1 MKAKKYTDGGIG
13 PNKKRKAA
21 EAAKKA
27 QFEEQLANAVPS
39 WQRAGLLAERL
50 RGLHADMKS
59 ISEKER
65 ISMNE
70 AYKRLNGDNWAED
83 PRYEERMKI
92 INATE
97 SGGGSYA
104 QGGKM
109 RVKKY
114 STKPITPDPKKKA
127 PVGGVAQRTKAEET
141 AFEERRIEG
150 MRESLREGEG
160 LKSLQAYDKELTAKG
175 YSFPNGSSNIKT
187 IMKAKKFEQGG
198 KIKAKKLQKT
208 AEEAKKLAMALWVE
222 NYRNGIK
229 TDKGKAANYPLA
241 PWMKE
246 YDFSGR
252 PTYKTSDTGGTKAEA
267 QRAAEMPSLSST
279 MGLGELKGRYLM
291 RGRFEDI
298 EGVSDNEKY
307 DRKKANPN
315 VKFDKGGKMKKK

>member
-1 MKAKKYTDGGIG
+1 MKAKKFDKGGKG
-13 PNKKRKAA
+13 PTA
-21 EAAKKA
+21 EAVVKAKRRTEMFTKA
-27 QFEEQLANAVPS
+27 QAATAEANMVAIAAGGKPNMKATSGMDTEEYRQKAKIAAN
-39 WQRAGLLAERL
+39 L
-50 RGLHADMKS
+50 RSAAQETIGGMGKTQTPASTEEYHGKYAAIKPKS
-59 ISEKER
+59 IS
-65 ISMNE
+65 
-70 AYKRLNGDNWAED
+70 
-83 PRYEERMKI
+83 
-92 INATE
+92 
-97 SGGGSYA
+97 
-104 QGGKM
+104 
-109 RVKKY
+109 
-114 STKPITPDPKKKA
+114 
-127 PVGGVAQRTKAEET
+127 PV
-141 AFEERRIEG
+141 
-150 MRESLREGEG
+150 
-160 LKSLQAYDKELTAKG
+160 
-175 YSFPNGSSNIKT
+175 IKL
-187 IMKAKKFEQGG
+187 KKFEQGG

-307 DRKKANPN
+307 DRKQANPN
-315 VKFDKGGKMKKK
+315 VKFMGGGKMKKKGK